1 MNHYPCHRRPLLMPL
16 RLAGVL
22 VGAALL
28 LIANQARAV
37 INAGLQPYDLFQSR
51 YDRVIVLQIKTV
63 DLAASTVRCQVLK
76 TLKGVV
82 ETNAIVTLQFDPT
95 LTEVLAGAVQDGDIQ
110 PGDPVAVFA
119 GRRRS
124 SREFMLYANSF
135 YLGSVTGPGEWK
147 IDKTTQNMVGE
158 DGEQINTL
166 AGTWNGATAQL
177 VNLLEDIAAGRDHF
191 PRKAYVR
198 FREDLLLDRLD
209 GPVEAIAVFDIE
221 GDGDEDIIVCSR
233 KGDRIYVQT
242 DPMIFLNATTNL
254 GLTSAS
260 GSVALADVNGDGLND
275 LLAGAVLHL
284 GRFADNRFRFEK
296 TDFLPEDLTTDL
308 KTATFVELDGDG
320 FPDVVASVIGRGL
333 RAFKNP
339 GTNGGPF
346 VEITQTLGLDRP
358 ECGSTADGFVTP
370 GDWNNDGRTD
380 LFLAAG
386 PGYLLVQNARG
397 SFDPLPHGIGFKFT
411 SGPGEKP
418 GLTGAGVFMPLIH
431 PDRMDLVV
439 PLEDGWLLAANEKGV
454 PVDITRWGNEI
465 SEGSNDHLSTIAEDF
480 NLDGHLDL
488 FTVSQTDNGHNRYI
502 INRGYGSFMLAPVH
516 KHYEHVFKGP
526 AMERGGRA
534 AAAGDLDDDGTPDLV
549 LGNAHGEVVLILNDT
564 LAVRKPIEHP
574 PREIATLENTRLLQV
589 RVMGSKGLVNAR
601 VQLFDA
607 SGRMVGR
614 RDLGQN
620 VSGGSWGP
628 NRLTFAVRQ
637 PGVCRLQV
645 RFADGL
651 ERTQAVDLTK
661 QARVTV
667 DVDRGEKS
675 KIDAW

>member
-1 MNHYPCHRRPLLMPL
+1 MARTLGGLL
-16 RLAGVL
+16 GV
-22 VGAALL
+22 VLL
-28 LIANQARAV
+28 LTASTALAV
-37 INAGLQPYDLFQSR
+37 INAGLQPYDLYQSR
-51 YDRVIVLQIKTV
+51 YDRVIVLQIEKV
-63 DLAASTVRCQVLK
+63 DVAASAVRCQVLK
-76 TLKGVV
+76 TLKGAA
-82 ETNAIVTLQFDPT
+82 ETNAAGTLQFDPT
-95 LTEVLAGAVQDGDIQ
+95 MTEVLAAAVKDGDIRT
-110 PGDPVAVFA
+110 GDPVAVFA
-119 GRRRS
+119 GRKRS
-124 SREFMLYANSF
+124 SKEFMLYANSF
-135 YLGSVTGPGEWK
+135 YLGSVTGPGLWK
-147 IDKTTQNMVGE
+147 IDKTGQNMVGV

-166 AGTWNGATAQL
+166 AGTWNGSTAQL

-198 FREDLLLDRLD
+198 FREDVLLDKLD
-209 GPVEAIAVFDIE
+209 APVEAIAVFDIE
-221 GDGDEDIIVCSR
+221 GDGDEDIIACSR

-242 DPMIFLNATTNL
+242 DPMVFLNATTNL
-254 GLTSAS
+254 GLASAS

-296 TDFLPEDLTTDL
+296 TAFLPENLAKDL

-320 FPDVVASVIGRGL
+320 FPEVLASVIGRGL

-339 GTNGGPF
+339 GTNGGAF
-346 VEITQTLGLDRP
+346 VEITQALGLDRP
-358 ECGSTADGFVTP
+358 ECGAKADGFVTP

-397 SFDPLPHGIGFKFT
+397 GFAPVPHKVEFKFT
-411 SGPGEKP
+411 SGPDEKP
-418 GLTGAGVFMPLIH
+418 GLTGAGVFLPLIH

-439 PLEDGWLLAANEKGV
+439 PLEDGWLIAANEKGV

-465 SEGSNDHLSTIAEDF
+465 SEGSSDHRSAIAEDF
-480 NLDGHLDL
+480 NLDGHVDF
-488 FTVSQTDNGHNRYI
+488 FTVSSADNGHNRYI
-502 INRGYGSFMLAPVH
+502 VNRGYGSFMLAPVH

-526 AMERGGRA
+526 AMERGGLA

-549 LGNAHGEVVLILNDT
+549 LANGHGEVVLILNDT

-574 PREIATLENTRLLQV
+574 PREVAALENTRLVQV

-601 VQLFDA
+601 LQLFDA
-607 SGRMVGR
+607 AGRMIGR

-620 VSGGSWGP
+620 VSGGSCGP
-628 NRLTFAVRQ
+628 NRVTFAVRQ

-645 RFADGL
+645 RYADGL
-651 ERTQAVDLTK
+651 ERTQTVDLTK

-675 KIDAW
+675 KNDAW